1 MYIPYRRERV
11 LRITNAK
18 ECLVLFVDIH
28 KGTLDLIVSRGS
40 GEVILGVPFSHL
52 APMRGTGQVQRL
64 KASASK

>member
-28 KGTLDLIVSRGS
+28 KGTVDLIVSREC
-40 GEVILGVPFSHL
+40 GEVIVGVPFSEL
-52 APMRGTGQVQRL
+52 APVRGSRQ
-64 KASASK
+64 A